1 MGFLKNLFKRNKEEE
16 TNKVEVQ
23 EVVEEKHVF
32 PVDELRNAYASLNE
46 RMRSVMAK
54 CDSTGKAA
62 NGDRS
67 FDFLPED
74 RVWDRTAGFADSPD
88 RAYSLAKLYILTQ
101 LYPKYVTEEEFNES
115 GEIYERWFDEL
126 GFDEIENPFIT
137 FLKKKTFSL
146 KEDDAINL
154 NDLYAQDILSY
165 SDIAGRGL
173 DGTNHIIFN
182 EEVYRNADDYNQ
194 SYTLIE
200 DYCSFNELIE
210 KNKSIDKKKL
220 KILQD
225 YNLCEDFNNLPEF
238 KNYKQ
243 LRNYIFYKD
252 GKLRKP
258 YFILGATRILL
269 D

>member
-1 MGFLKNLFKRNKEEE
+1 M
-16 TNKVEVQ
+16 
-23 EVVEEKHVF
+23 
-32 PVDELRNAYASLNE
+32 
-46 RMRSVMAK
+46 
-54 CDSTGKAA
+54 
-62 NGDRS
+62 
-67 FDFLPED
+67 
-74 RVWDRTAGFADSPD
+74 
-88 RAYSLAKLYILTQ
+88 
-101 LYPKYVTEEEFNES
+101 
-115 GEIYERWFDEL
+115 
-126 GFDEIENPFIT
+126 
-137 FLKKKTFSL
+137 
-146 KEDDAINL
+146 
-154 NDLYAQDILSY
+154 SY

-182 EEVYRNADDYNQ
+182 EEVYRKADDYNQ
-194 SYTLIE
+194 TYTLIE